1 MPEAGLGHRLPPRTD
16 HEPWEST
23 HVKGF
28 RDFLTRGNLIDL
40 AVAVVIG
47 TAFTAIVTAIVKDLI
62 TPLIG
67 AIWGKSNNFEN
78 LTFTLHGS
86 KFAYGDLI
94 NAIVTFLIIAAV
106 VYFLIVAPMAK
117 LVLRLHGAREA
128 TERDCPECLS
138 SIPIAARRCKYC
150 TVELV
155 SLTAGST
162 TLRVWARAGAWP
174 SRAQTIMAGQ
184 HNARLSPCP
193 FSLSPVPGKKLGRSW
208 EPDNWLVTNVTNPIM
223 ARG

>member
-1 MPEAGLGHRLPPRTD
+1 
-16 HEPWEST
+16 
-23 HVKGF
+23 VKGF
-28 RDFLTRGNLIDL
+28 RDFITRGNLIDL

-67 AIWGKSNNFEN
+67 TIWGKSNNFEN

-117 LVLRLHGAREA
+117 ITARFAKQAEV
-128 TERDCPECLS
+128 TTRDCPECLS
-138 SIPIAARRCKYC
+138 TIPIAASRCMYC
-150 TVELV
+150 TVPV
-155 SLTAGST
+155 
-162 TLRVWARAGAWP
+162 VP
-174 SRAQTIMAGQ
+174 VGQ
-184 HNARLSPCP
+184 ATGQS
-193 FSLSPVPGKKLGRSW
+193 
-208 EPDNWLVTNVTNPIM
+208 
-223 ARG
+223 